1 MVRLKIIVRALLI
14 SMVIFISNAASFD
27 FSALELIDGDQSLG
41 QVLYK
46 DTVVMQIYATGPFVT
61 AYSRAQ
67 MIAYRLNEYLESYS
81 DINKIKLS
89 YPENIYTASIAGRNL
104 FSVYKEDAKQKNT
117 RLEPLM
123 SEWINNIKL
132 AMTPKAGQVVETQN
146 KLVQVAPKKLIE
158 AKVEVKKLQP
168 EVPLIVTEEKVVV
181 APVVVTSESEEVKD
195 IFNDDTE
202 KRLVKLESALVGK
215 TNKAKGFPWIWV
227 VTFINLALGIYLFF
241 MYRKTNKQVGNYE
254 EVEKTGRMEE
264 IENSVSVLIQ
274 ELKEVSGDVADS
286 AIKTI
291 KEQQQP
297 EVMKEIVTPEPELST
312 TETLQSDE
320 PMEVENKQTTEE
332 IADDISDLLPD
343 INDINIVPDVEEKE
357 EIKIKTEALKSNG
370 GQDDIE
376 AMMAEF
382 IQQEPVVI
390 ADTLEEVLESESPE
404 IIQAEDKIE
413 LEKVVENKKD
423 NEKTE
428 DVKAKTDAEK
438 LAEELSGPTT
448 AEEQAVINS
457 PNQTNLSGVG
467 MAELFKILSQLDKD
481 IRDEVKLVLN
491 NKALNKNEKIIK
503 MKQLE
508 MDPDLIAKVLGIG
521 KEEVS
526 LVIQLNDLEK
536 KE

>member
-1 MVRLKIIVRALLI
+1 
-14 SMVIFISNAASFD
+14 
-27 FSALELIDGDQSLG
+27 
-41 QVLYK
+41 
-46 DTVVMQIYATGPFVT
+46 
-61 AYSRAQ
+61 
-67 MIAYRLNEYLESYS
+67 
-81 DINKIKLS
+81 
-89 YPENIYTASIAGRNL
+89 
-104 FSVYKEDAKQKNT
+104 
-117 RLEPLM
+117 
-123 SEWINNIKL
+123 
-132 AMTPKAGQVVETQN
+132 
-146 KLVQVAPKKLIE
+146 
-158 AKVEVKKLQP
+158 
-168 EVPLIVTEEKVVV
+168 
-181 APVVVTSESEEVKD
+181 
-195 IFNDDTE
+195 
-202 KRLVKLESALVGK
+202 
-215 TNKAKGFPWIWV
+215 
-227 VTFINLALGIYLFF
+227 
-241 MYRKTNKQVGNYE
+241 
-254 EVEKTGRMEE
+254 
-264 IENSVSVLIQ
+264 
-274 ELKEVSGDVADS
+274 VSGDVADS